1 MEMPGQVC
9 DRAGGCFFPPSR
21 LQVLVAQTWLAP
33 GGRSRCMN
41 REWESEGASNVS
53 CRGSVGARPQ

>member
-1 MEMPGQVC
+1 MEMPSRFLTEVAVVSSR
-9 DRAGGCFFPPSR
+9 RAR

-41 REWESEGASNVS
+41 REWESKVPNVS
-53 CRGSVGARPQ
+53 CRVGARPQ